1 MTDLQSAPSAA
12 GAGRDRGREGGR
24 RPGAVVR
31 TRRFFREVVAELR
44 KVIYPS
50 RAELATYV
58 TVVLFFVSSMV
69 AIVAGLDYAF
79 TKLVLALFG

>member
-1 MTDLQSAPSAA
+1 VTDLQSAPQAA
-12 GAGRDRGREGGR
+12 GAGRDRGRDGH
-24 RPGAVVR
+24 PGPILR

-50 RAELATYV
+50 RTELATYV
-58 TVVLFFVSSMV
+58 TVVLVFVSAMV

-79 TKLVLALFG
+79 TRLVLSIF